1 MPVQSTVPTAT
12 SRLAQITLKN
22 VFVCLFCL
30 HISICTA
37 CVCGDHSGQASDPLQ
52 MELQLVVSWECGCW
66 ELNSG
71 SLEEQTVLL
80 TTEPSLQP
88 LCPLFICYLFIVA
101 HVIHTGDFCALVL
114 KQMSLLNPFKN
125 LCL

>member
-1 MPVQSTVPTAT
+1 MLRLQTGTGTPGLSLFFIYLFYSGAEGSNPGSMPVQSTVPTAT

-52 MELQLVVSWECGCW
+52 MELQLVVSC
-66 ELNSG
+66 
-71 SLEEQTVLL
+71 
-80 TTEPSLQP
+80 
-88 LCPLFICYLFIVA
+88 
-101 HVIHTGDFCALVL
+101 HVGGL
-114 KQMSLLNPFKN
+114 KSSKYF
-125 LCL
+125 